1 MSAQQQYN
9 GLILLTSYIQRIY
22 IAEKINERIG
32 VQTNPSRLQAAKN
45 YLDELNMIMPLFEQ
59 TRELT
64 DTQLKRVKEITMS
77 TKHLMDGYFPQ
88 PPFSFVQKLSIVGSS
103 LYGEQLM
110 NTGVLRLGQLFQKE
124 VGKDFEMRV
133 KFYKERTEFI
143 DAVVHTLYSKEEIE
157 LSLQQIIANWFE
169 GIMANRKNVLQDME
183 KINPFFA

>member
-9 GLILLTSYIQRIY
+9 GLILLASYIQRIY

-32 VQTNPSRLQAAKN
+32 EQTNPARLQTAKT

-64 DTQLKRVKEITMS
+64 DTQLKRIKEITTA

-88 PPFSFVQKLSIVGSS
+88 QPTTFAEKLSIVGSS
-103 LYGEQLM
+103 LYGEQSM
-110 NTGVLRLGQLFQKE
+110 NAGVLRLGQLFQKE

-133 KFYKERTEFI
+133 KFYEERTRFI
-143 DAVVHTLYSKEEIE
+143 DAVVHTLHNKEEVE
-157 LSLQQIIANWFE
+157 ESLQQILANWFE
-169 GIMANRKNVLQDME
+169 GIWANRNYVLQDIG
-183 KINPFFA
+183 KIDQFLA